1 MQSKP
6 VAVFQILKAEA
17 VLVSFNRRKNN
28 NNKAPAV
35 VLADN
40 LEACSAIGL
49 LEIMIQSLIVKKL
62 ISIVEDSQRCTTSG
76 NKTLLCNT

>member
-6 VAVFQILKAEA
+6 VAVFQILKAGA

-40 LEACSAIGL
+40 LEACSLSNWGFDDD
-49 LEIMIQSLIVKKL
+49 STKL
-62 ISIVEDSQRCTTSG
+62 DC
-76 NKTLLCNT
+76 